1 MKKFGFVALVGRPN
15 AGKSSIL
22 NALIGEELSIVTPLP
37 QTTRQ
42 TIRGILNTSQG
53 QIVFVDTPGMH
64 AGKHTLNKAMAETV
78 KDVLAKQAA
87 DAIVYVVDLT
97 RETGEEE
104 SLIAGLVAPH
114 KKCAL
119 ILFNKSDL
127 VPEYKRRIHDFFS
140 AFPDLLGIPFEIVS
154 AINFENKEEILSTL
168 LSLLPQGEPHFPEEY
183 ATDANMRFLAAEAI
197 RNQIIINTREEVP
210 HASCVLLND
219 WSEEDGKVHIQADV
233 VVETQGQKG
242 ILIGEGASRIKQIRQ
257 FSRKAIEKIVQAKVV
272 LELFVKVRPNWR
284 DNPGFLRQLG
294 IAPPKKR

>member
-1 MKKFGFVALVGRPN
+1 MTKFGFVALVGRPN

-42 TIRGILNTSQG
+42 TIRGILNTPEG

-64 AGKHTLNKAMAETV
+64 EGKYALNKAMADTV
-78 KDVLAKQAA
+78 KDVLDKQAA
-87 DAIVYVVDLT
+87 DAILYVVDLT
-97 RETGEEE
+97 RPTGEEE
-104 SLIAGLVAPH
+104 SLIAGLAAPY
-114 KKCAL
+114 KKKAL

-127 VPEYKRRIHDFFS
+127 CPEYKSRIHDFFT
-140 AFPDLLGIPFEIVS
+140 AFPDLLGIPFEVVS
-154 AINFENKEEILSTL
+154 AVNLENKDDILPQLFSILSE
-168 LSLLPQGEPHFPEEY
+168 GEPHFPEEY

-197 RNQIIINTREEVP
+197 RHQVILNTREEVP

-219 WSEEDGKVHIQADV
+219 WTEEDGKVQIQADI

-242 ILIGEGASRIKQIRQ
+242 IIIGQGATRIKQIRQ
-257 FSRKAIEKIVQAKVV
+257 FSRKEIEKITQTKVV
-272 LELFVKVRPNWR
+272 LELFVKVRPKWR

-294 IAPPKKR
+294 IERSKSK